1 METIK
6 LKKEKTMAINITA
19 PELREL
25 KPRIVVL
32 GVGGAGGNAINNMID
47 SGIQGVEFVAANTD
61 AQDLKKNKADCKI
74 QLGANLTR
82 GLGAGAKAD
91 IGQAA
96 ADESMNEIINL
107 LQGANMVFVTAGMGG
122 GTGTGAAPVIAK
134 AARDLNILTV
144 AVVTKPF
151 MFEGPGRIRVA
162 EAGLENLSKVV
173 DTSIIIPNQNLFK
186 IADDKTTFPQAF
198 RMADNVLMHGVKGI
212 TDLIVQP
219 GLMNLDFA
227 DIETIMSG
235 MGKAMMGTGEAE
247 GEKRAELASEAAINN
262 PLIDDYT
269 LKGAKGLLVNITGG
283 NDITLFEVDEAAN
296 KIRAEVDPTA
306 DILIGS
312 TIDESMNGKVR
323 VSIVVT
329 GLGGEVI
336 KNKPTLSVVQN
347 RNHGYSKP
355 NLFNNAHSPYSN
367 YNQQAFT
374 QNGYQANLGN
384 APMASAT
391 TNHSASISGS
401 NALDVNSIYK
411 TEQNATHEI
420 NTNYEQLQKNIPEDN
435 SITEGFISGDQNFDS
450 LDASPVEEQPS
461 LNIEENVT
469 ENNNVEIENA
479 DPQLFTGDEEIREHD
494 QEKSLS
500 DEIDTDL
507 SDINFDDKDD
517 LEIPAFL
524 RRQTN

>member
-1 METIK
+1 
-6 LKKEKTMAINITA
+6 MAINITA

-47 SGIQGVEFVAANTD
+47 AGIQGVEFVAANTD
-61 AQDLKKNKADCKI
+61 AQDLKKNKAECKI

-96 ADESMNEIINL
+96 ADESMNEIINI

-134 AARDLNILTV
+134 AAKDLNILTV

-162 EAGLENLSKVV
+162 EAGLDNLLNVV

-186 IADDKTTFPQAF
+186 IADEKTTLTQSFK
-198 RMADNVLMHGVKGI
+198 MADNVLMHGVRGI
-212 TDLIVQP
+212 TDLVVQP

-235 MGKAMMGTGEAE
+235 MGQAMMGTGEAE
-247 GEKRAELASEAAINN
+247 GDNRAVLASDAAINN

-296 KIRAEVDPTA
+296 KIRAEVDPGA

-312 TIDESMNGKVR
+312 TIDESMSGKIR

-329 GLGGEVI
+329 GLGGQVTRT
-336 KNKPTLSVVQN
+336 KPSLSVVKN
-347 RNHGYSKP
+347 RN
-355 NLFNNAHSPYSN
+355 
-367 YNQQAFT
+367 
-374 QNGYQANLGN
+374 NGYLRPTNQNNTQAPYNN
-384 APMASAT
+384 FQPSAYAPQTSSVTSPMASASPT
-391 TNHSASISGS
+391 PVVGA
-401 NALDVNSIYK
+401 NALDVNM
-411 TEQNATHEI
+411 EQNNEQIISPEI
-420 NTNYEQLQKNIPEDN
+420 KTNYQQIQDSTPVEDLSVENFLQEEQQLENKDML
-435 SITEGFISGDQNFDS
+435 STEVEQSSQQLDTMVAEEEESPPQLFSGDQD
-450 LDASPVEEQPS
+450 
-461 LNIEENVT
+461 LNDNQSEAVLESN
-469 ENNNVEIENA
+469 E
-479 DPQLFTGDEEIREHD
+479 L
-494 QEKSLS
+494 
-500 DEIDTDL
+500 DTDL
-507 SDINFDDKDD
+507 SELNFDDKDD

>member
-1 METIK
+1 MP
-6 LKKEKTMAINITA
+6 INITA

-47 SGIQGVEFVAANTD
+47 AGIQGVEFVAANTD

-82 GLGAGAKAD
+82 GLGAGSKAD

-134 AARDLNILTV
+134 AAKDLNILTV
-144 AVVTKPF
+144 GVVTKPF
-151 MFEGPGRIRVA
+151 MYEGPGRIRVA
-162 EAGLENLSKVV
+162 EAGLENLLRVV

-186 IADDKTTFPQAF
+186 IADEKTPLIHAF
-198 RMADNVLMHGVKGI
+198 KMADNVLMHGVRGI
-212 TDLIVQP
+212 TDLIVRP

-247 GEKRAELASEAAINN
+247 GDNRAVVASDAAINN

-296 KIRAEVDPTA
+296 KIRAEVDPGA
-306 DILIGS
+306 DILIGN
-312 TIDESMNGKVR
+312 TIDEAMNGKVR

-329 GLGGEVI
+329 GLGGEVV
-336 KNKPTLSVVQN
+336 KNKPTLSVVQS
-347 RNHGYSKP
+347 RNGYSQQNLTINNNTNVQHRNNYAAYMSNQPYTTSSMP
-355 NLFNNAHSPYSN
+355 NTNMSA
-367 YNQQAFT
+367 T
-374 QNGYQANLGN
+374 QN
-384 APMASAT
+384 T
-391 TNHSASISGS
+391 RVSGA
-401 NALDVNSIYK
+401 NALDFGSVSEANPNITPNIKTNYREIQENFK
-411 TEQNATHEI
+411 TEDPAIEDFLRDEQSLNNNDENVVFETQTFDSEKSMDQFANEE
-420 NTNYEQLQKNIPEDN
+420 NYEN
-435 SITEGFISGDQNFDS
+435 
-450 LDASPVEEQPS
+450 
-461 LNIEENVT
+461 
-469 ENNNVEIENA
+469 
-479 DPQLFTGDEEIREHD
+479 PQLFTGDNDIKETEDQSHVNRE
-494 QEKSLS
+494 
-500 DEIDTDL
+500 DTDL
-507 SDINFDDKDD
+507 SDLDFDDKDD

>member
-134 AARDLNILTV
+134 AAKDLNILTV

-198 RMADNVLMHGVKGI
+198 RMADNVLMHGVRGI

-329 GLGGEVI
+329 GLGGEVV
-336 KNKPTLSVVQN
+336 KNKPTLSVIQN
-347 RNHGYSKP
+347 RNNGYSRS
-355 NLFNNAHSPYSN
+355 NLFNAHSPYSN
-367 YNQQAFT
+367 YSQQAFT
-374 QNGYQANLGN
+374 QNGHQTNLSN

-391 TNHSASISGS
+391 TNHSAPISGS

-411 TEQNATHEI
+411 TEQNVTHEI
-420 NTNYEQLQKNIPEDN
+420 NTNYEELQKSAPIDN
-435 SITEGFISGDQNFDS
+435 SVTEDFISEDQNFDS
-450 LDASPVEEQPS
+450 LDASSIEEQSS
-461 LNIEENVT
+461 LNIEENT
-469 ENNNVEIENA
+469 IENNNVETENA
-479 DPQLFTGDEEIREHD
+479 APQLFTEDEEMRDHD
-494 QEKSLS
+494 QEKSLA

>member
-1 METIK
+1 
-6 LKKEKTMAINITA
+6 MAINITA

-47 SGIQGVEFVAANTD
+47 AGIQGVEFVAANTD

-82 GLGAGAKAD
+82 GLGAGSKAD

-134 AARDLNILTV
+134 AAKDLNILTV
-144 AVVTKPF
+144 GVVTKPF
-151 MFEGPGRIRVA
+151 MYEGPGRIRVA
-162 EAGLENLSKVV
+162 EAGLENLLKVV

-186 IADDKTTFPQAF
+186 IADEKTPLIHAF
-198 RMADNVLMHGVKGI
+198 KMADNVLMHGVRGI
-212 TDLIVQP
+212 TDLIVRP

-247 GEKRAELASEAAINN
+247 GDNRAVVASDAAINN

-296 KIRAEVDPTA
+296 KIRAEVDPGA
-306 DILIGS
+306 DILIGN
-312 TIDESMNGKVR
+312 TIDETMTGKVR

-329 GLGGEVI
+329 GLGGEVV

-347 RNHGYSKP
+347 RGGYASQ
-355 NLFNNAHSPYSN
+355 NLFNNSSYNNHVKNNYTTYISNQPYSQSAN
-367 YNQQAFT
+367 TSTGMQGT
-374 QNGYQANLGN
+374 QN
-384 APMASAT
+384 T
-391 TNHSASISGS
+391 HISGA
-401 NALDVNSIYK
+401 NALDLGSVNQSGENISPDIK
-411 TEQNATHEI
+411 
-420 NTNYEQLQKNIPEDN
+420 TNYSEIQENIKIEDPV
-435 SITEGFISGDQNFDS
+435 IEDFLKEDQNNQS
-450 LDASPVEEQPS
+450 V
-461 LNIEENVT
+461 
-469 ENNNVEIENA
+469 ENNIVESKPSSFEEGSDQFEEKENFQT
-479 DPQLFTGDEEIREHD
+479 PQLFTNDEEVY
-494 QEKSLS
+494 EKEQDSQP
-500 DEIDTDL
+500 INVDTDL
-507 SDINFDDKDD
+507 SDLEFDDKDD